1 MAPYAARNLISL
13 YQLRWSEQRNVYNK
27 NSELVSLLAFA

>member
-13 YQLRWSEQRNVYNK
+13 YQLQWSEQRNVYNK